1 MLLAL
6 TIIETQRE
14 TATMSKPTEQQTW
27 GDRLDDAIQA
37 ASSARREA
45 RKVIRSE
52 ELQWEED
59 KMAKSAL
66 LVSEMTGFS
75 LRSIHAFLAEMPPA
89 ASTGKHRHTSEAL
102 MYALSGSAYTII
114 DGERIDWKAGD
125 AIAIPVMAWH
135 QHFNASDTE
144 PFRYLAASNYPMTVN
159 LGVELIEHAESR
171 SDLDDN

>member
-1 MLLAL
+1 
-6 TIIETQRE
+6 
-14 TATMSKPTEQQTW
+14 MSNPSDNKTW
-27 GDRLDDAIQA
+27 GDKLDDAIA
-37 ASSARREA
+37 HASTERRSA
-45 RKVIRSE
+45 RKVIRSD
-52 ELQWEED
+52 ELTWEED

-66 LVSEMTGFS
+66 LISEMTGFS
-75 LRSIHAFLAEMPPA
+75 LRSIHAFIAEMPA
-89 ASTGKHRHTSEAL
+89 GASTGKHRHTSEAL
-102 MYALSGSAYTII
+102 MYGLSGSAYTII

-171 SDLDDN
+171 SDLDES